1 MIMPDSRLHG
11 KEKEK
16 KKVSGIAMDPEV
28 YELIDQAAHK
38 LDRSRSWV
46 VEHLCREGL
55 KAGLHLKPRS

>member
-1 MIMPDSRLHG
+1 MPGGRL
-11 KEKEK
+11 KSDKAK
-16 KKVSGIAMDPEV
+16 KKISGIAMDPEV
-28 YELIDQAAHK
+28 YDRVDAVAFQ